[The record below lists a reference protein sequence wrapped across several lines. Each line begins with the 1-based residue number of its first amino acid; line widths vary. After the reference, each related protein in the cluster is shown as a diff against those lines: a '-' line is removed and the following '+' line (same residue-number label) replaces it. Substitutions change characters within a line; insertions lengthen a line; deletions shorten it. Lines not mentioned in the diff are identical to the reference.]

1 MIWELEI
8 YFGSQ
13 IFNIFLIIGL
23 SAIITPITY
32 EVSYSFD
39 LILLLISS
47 LIFAIFPFVGKKDKM
62 TQLEG
67 IIFLIIYIYYLIHL
81 VMA

>member
-1 MIWELEI
+1 MEI

-32 EVSYSFD
+32 EVSYNFD
-39 LILLLISS
+39 LTLLLISS
-47 LIFAIFPFVGKKDKM
+47 IIFAIFPFVGEKDKM
-62 TQLEG
+62 TRTEG
-67 IIFLIIYIYYLIHL
+67 IVFIVIYIYYLIHL